1 MHDFLVDLDRRAL
14 RVNLIENCE
23 DVVSQKIL
31 LVGWHGVLLV
41 VVPRKQVIFERGE
54 DHGEEVSIGIW
65 DKVAELSD
73 EEGMLAGSSELLLA
87 VLDGGGVE
95 APHENAPKGLA

>member
-1 MHDFLVDLDRRAL
+1 
-14 RVNLIENCE
+14 
-23 DVVSQKIL
+23 
-31 LVGWHGVLLV
+31 
-41 VVPRKQVIFERGE
+41 
-54 DHGEEVSIGIW
+54 
-65 DKVAELSD
+65 LSD